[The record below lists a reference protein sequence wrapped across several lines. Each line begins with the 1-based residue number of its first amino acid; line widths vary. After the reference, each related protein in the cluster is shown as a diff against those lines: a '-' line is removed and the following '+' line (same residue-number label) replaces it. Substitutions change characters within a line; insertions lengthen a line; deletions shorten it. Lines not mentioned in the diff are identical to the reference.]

1 MQIITTTK
9 DLKEICKKLGRAD
22 FITVDTEFMRDST
35 YWPKLCLIQIAG
47 PEDEIIVDPLA
58 EKIDLA
64 PFLQLMGN
72 PKVKKVFHAARQD
85 IEIFYHLGEVI
96 PTPLFDTQVAAMVC
110 GFGDAVSYENLIKRT
125 LKVQVDKSSRF
136 TDWARRPLTEKQLA
150 YAMADVTHLRGAYE
164 AVFDQIQKSDREAW
178 VDEEMAILAN
188 PSTYNLAPQDAWKR
202 LKARH
207 NGRRAAAVLQKVAAW
222 REAEAQ
228 ERDLPRGRILKDDAL
243 YEIANQAP
251 KNKSELDSLRA
262 VPKGFANSK
271 AAQSLLAAV
280 KAGLDIPKDEL
291 PTLAKPKPT
300 PPGLTPV
307 VELLKVL
314 LKMKCEEH
322 KVAQKLVA
330 NVSDLELLAA
340 DDDAPIMALKGWRR
354 ELFGDMA
361 LALKHGEISLGL
373 NGRRVVSLKRKK
385 AAPKETTAKKPD

>member
-9 DLKEICKKLGRAD
+9 DLKEICKKLSGAE
-22 FITVDTEFMRDST
+22 FITVDTEFLRDST

-58 EKIDLA
+58 DKIDLD
-64 PFLQLMGN
+64 PFLQLLRN

-85 IEIFYHLGEVI
+85 IEIFFHMDEVI
-96 PTPLFDTQVAAMVC
+96 PTPMFDTQVAAMVC

-125 LKVQVDKSSRF
+125 SKVQIDKSSRF
-136 TDWARRPLTEKQLA
+136 TDWARRPLTDKQLT
-150 YAMADVTHLRGAYE
+150 YAMADVTHLRNAYE
-164 AVFDQIQKSDREAW
+164 VLLDQIKKEEREAW

-188 PSTYNLAPQDAWKR
+188 PKTYNLAPEDAWKR
-202 LKARH
+202 LKSRH
-207 NGRRAAAVLQKVAAW
+207 NGRRAAAILQKVAAW

-228 ERDLPRGRILKDDAL
+228 DRDLPRGRILKDDAL

-271 AAQSLLAAV
+271 AAQKLLAAI
-280 KAGLDIPKDEL
+280 KAGLDVPKDEL
-291 PTLAKPKPT
+291 PVLTKPKPM

-314 LKMKCEEH
+314 LKMKCEENH
-322 KVAQKLVA
+322 VAQKLVA
-330 NVSDLELLAA
+330 NVADLEMLAA
-340 DDDAPIMALKGWRR
+340 DDDASIAAMKGWRR
-354 ELFGDMA
+354 EIFGETA

-385 AAPKETTAKKPD
+385 HAPKKND

>member
-1 MQIITTTK
+1 MQIITATK
-9 DLKEICKKLGRAD
+9 ELKEICKKLSRAD

-47 PEDEIIVDPLA
+47 PDDEVIVDPLA
-58 EKIDLA
+58 DKIDLA
-64 PFLQLMGN
+64 PFLQLLKN
-72 PKVKKVFHAARQD
+72 QKVKKVFHAARQD
-85 IEIFYHLGEVI
+85 IEIFYHLDKVI
-96 PTPLFDTQVAAMVC
+96 PAPLFDTQVAAMVC

-125 LKVQVDKSSRF
+125 LKVPVDKSSRF
-136 TDWARRPLTEKQLA
+136 TDWARRPLTERQLA
-150 YAMADVTHLRGAYE
+150 YAMSDVTHLRAAYE
-164 AVFDQIQKSDREAW
+164 EIFEQLKKAEREAW
-178 VDEEMAILAN
+178 VDEEMAILLN
-188 PSTYNLAPQDAWKR
+188 PSTYNLAPADAWKR

-243 YEIANQAP
+243 YEVANQAP

-271 AAQSLLAAV
+271 AAQSLLKAV
-280 KAGLDIPKDEL
+280 KAALDIPKDDL
-291 PTLAKPKPT
+291 PSVSKPKPT
-300 PPGLTPV
+300 PSGLAPV

-322 KVAQKLVA
+322 RVAQKLVA

-340 DDDAPIMALKGWRR
+340 DDDAPISALKGWRR
-354 ELFGDMA
+354 EIFGDTA
-361 LALKHGEISLGL
+361 LALKHGDISLGL
-373 NGRRVVSLKRKK
+373 NGRRVVTIKSKRSASKETPSKK
-385 AAPKETTAKKPD
+385 AS

>member
-1 MQIITTTK
+1 M
-9 DLKEICKKLGRAD
+9 EIAAGRGRGND
-22 FITVDTEFMRDST
+22 
-35 YWPKLCLIQIAG
+35 AG
-47 PEDEIIVDPLA
+47 PDDEIIVDPLA
-58 EKIDLA
+58 GKIDLA
-64 PFLQLMGN
+64 PFLQLLAN

-85 IEIFYHLGEVI
+85 IEIFYHLDKVI
-96 PTPLFDTQVAAMVC
+96 PAPLFDTQVAAMVC

-125 LKVQVDKSSRF
+125 MKVQVDKSSRF

-150 YAMADVTHLRGAYE
+150 YAMADVTHLRQAYE
-164 AVFDQIQKSDREAW
+164 AVFDEIKQSNREAW
-178 VDEEMAILAN
+178 VDEEMAILSN
-188 PSTYNLAPQDAWKR
+188 PSTYNLAPEDAWKR

-207 NGRRAAAVLQKVAAW
+207 NGRRAAAVLQKIAAW

-271 AAQSLLAAV
+271 SAPPLLAAV
-280 KAGLDIPKDEL
+280 KAGLDIPKEEL
-291 PTLAKPKPT
+291 PALAKPKPT

-340 DDDAPIMALKGWRR
+340 DDEAPIMALKGWRR
-354 ELFGDMA
+354 ELFGDTA

-385 AAPKETTAKKPD
+385 AAPKEAANKQPS